1 MLSISRFN
9 HCCDSNAEIVWRTRA
24 KEEIEIR
31 AITKINAGD
40 EITIN
45 YNIVDISPRRF
56 KRRQELLSNT
66 WGFKCTCSLCEKEK
80 LDPDDRNYDQFERTS
95 QTAQERQS
103 ERKTYPDQTTD
114 LKLNEEILCYGE
126 MYKFGREKRASRQY
140 LIRNILTPGWE
151 TAFRGYKIQDT
162 YIRQIEE
169 NVKRNKRDLT
179 KKELE
184 IQVRCKCDA
193 KKYKDEC
200 DNFAKIAEKLVKVV
214 YGQNSPDYHAWN
226 ERLHY
231 FDEQN
236 NHMEQFLQ
244 QFNKL

>member
-1 MLSISRFN
+1 ML
-9 HCCDSNAEIVWRTRA
+9 
-24 KEEIEIR
+24 K
-31 AITKINAGD
+31 
-40 EITIN
+40 
-45 YNIVDISPRRF
+45 
-56 KRRQELLSNT
+56 
-66 WGFKCTCSLCEKEK
+66 
-80 LDPDDRNYDQFERTS
+80 
-95 QTAQERQS
+95 
-103 ERKTYPDQTTD
+103 
-114 LKLNEEILCYGE
+114 
-126 MYKFGREKRASRQY
+126 
-140 LIRNILTPGWE
+140 GWE

-193 KKYKDEC
+193 KRYKDEC